1 MTMEKDKI
9 DVLFE
14 TLENDFD
21 TEMPNAGHQNRF
33 LQKLNQQPPIY
44 EHKTQQKSGYWKPFL
59 AIAAS
64 IVLCFSIFTFM
75 QQQEPDLKDLAS
87 VSPELSR
94 TQDFFTLAIQ
104 NELATLETERSP
116 ATEELINDALK
127 QLSVLEA
134 DYENLKKDLTTSG
147 DDKRVVY
154 AMISNFQ
161 TRIDVLNN
169 VLKNIEDLKAFK
181 SNESV
186 QNS

>member
-1 MTMEKDKI
+1 MEKDNIDRLFKI
-9 DVLFE
+9 
-14 TLENDFD
+14 LENEFD
-21 TEMPNAGHQNRF
+21 IDLPNAGHQNRF
-33 LQKLNQQPPIY
+33 LQKLNKAAAISDP
-44 EHKTQQKSGYWKPFL
+44 KTQQKASYWRPFL

-64 IVLCFSIFTFM
+64 VLICFSIFTVL
-75 QQQEPDLKDLAS
+75 QQQESELKDLAS

-104 NELATLETERSP
+104 SELATLETERSP
-116 ATEELINDALK
+116 ETEELINDALQ
-127 QLSVLEA
+127 QLNVLEA
-134 DYENLKKDLTTSG
+134 DYEKLKEDLTSSG

-169 VLKNIEDLKAFK
+169 VLKNIEDLKTFK

-186 QNS
+186 QNSL